1 MGPSRDLPPAF
12 GATLTRDGVDFAVYA
27 GRADGV
33 DICLFEPGDT
43 TGDSERRVAL
53 GNRAHGTWFGS
64 VPGLGAGARD
74 VCRDGPPRHHRA
86 PAVTGSDVGGA
97 VASPCLQPRARAGG
111 PRTGQPL
118 GLQPS
123 GVLRA
128 SRGLCRVCLL

>member
-64 VPGLGAGARD
+64 VPGLGAGARYASAE
-74 VCRDGPPRHHRA
+74 RATRHARA
-86 PAVTGSDVGGA
+86 TEVTGTDVGGA
-97 VASPCLQPRARAGG
+97 GASPCLQPRARAGG
-111 PRTGQPL
+111 
-118 GLQPS
+118 
-123 GVLRA
+123 LR
-128 SRGLCRVCLL
+128 SWKPM

>member
-64 VPGLGAGARD
+64 VPGRGTGCGRTAR
-74 VCRDGPPRHHRA
+74 GSPTRA
-86 PAVTGSDVGGA
+86 CATTPTSCCWIPTPGRS
-97 VASPCLQPRARAGG
+97 RARWPGAQ
-111 PRTGQPL
+111 RCSAMLWMT
-118 GLQPS
+118 
-123 GVLRA
+123 A
-128 SRGLCRVCLL
+128 